1 METVELRPLSLGE
14 LLDRTFTLYRRHFW
28 LFVGIMAVPSSF
40 TIPVNVL
47 FISMQGS
54 LAPSGPPS
62 PAQIASIFGGAFV
75 FLIIFYM
82 AYAVAMGA
90 AAYAISQSY
99 LGQTATV
106 RGSYRKVSEKFWRL
120 IGLTINVMLRIFGIL
135 LLIGAVVGGVAV
147 SLITGVTT
155 LAPMS
160 GTRIALAIVLI
171 LVILAAYVGALVL
184 MVYLAIRYSVSIP
197 VLMLENRAVLDSI
210 RRSIQLTA
218 GRRWQI
224 FVAFLL
230 AGIIG
235 YVGIIIFQVPFLIPI
250 MISMMHNNR
259 MPSGLAFLYGVSG
272 AVGGSITGPIS
283 MIVLVLCYYDARI
296 RKEAFDLQFMM
307 SALDKP
313 ATAEGTISPA

>member
-1 METVELRPLSLGE
+1 M
-14 LLDRTFTLYRRHFW
+14 
-28 LFVGIMAVPSSF
+28 
-40 TIPVNVL
+40 
-47 FISMQGS
+47 
-54 LAPSGPPS
+54 
-62 PAQIASIFGGAFV
+62 
-75 FLIIFYM
+75 
-82 AYAVAMGA
+82 
-90 AAYAISQSY
+90 
-99 LGQTATV
+99 

-224 FVAFLL
+224 FGIL
-230 AGIIG
+230 AGGDHRVRG
-235 YVGIIIFQVPFLIPI
+235 YYHFPG
-250 MISMMHNNR
+250 S
-259 MPSGLAFLYGVSG
+259 VSN
-272 AVGGSITGPIS
+272 PDND
-283 MIVLVLCYYDARI
+283 LDDA
-296 RKEAFDLQFMM
+296 
-307 SALDKP
+307 
-313 ATAEGTISPA
+313 